1 METGGVIV
9 PIPYGEGVN
18 GINMLDA
25 GNDATGSREEGS
37 TTGGIISVSFV
48 YSETTG
54 WGITGSRKW
63 GGDRDTEKA
72 FNSNEEAIQV
82 YGDGELSAIEKRVYD
97 YVTSVIWS
105 TEDGQYNLYDFIE
118 EFPTCYSRPNS

>member
-37 TTGGIISVSFV
+37 TTGGTIDVRFV
-48 YSETTG
+48 YSESDTG
-54 WGITGSRKW
+54 WGITGQSRW
-63 GGDRDTEKA
+63 GGKGDNDPA
-72 FNSNEEAIQV
+72 FDNNEEAIATFKDKGWNGIQEAV
-82 YGDGELSAIEKRVYD
+82 YN
-97 YVTSVIWS
+97 YVTSVIQDPFDS
-105 TEDGQYNLYDFIE
+105 YSLDDFII
-118 EFPTCYSRPNS
+118 EFPGCYTWHN